1 VDVEQPVGQ
10 ALSRILAPGPD
21 AERSIDAF
29 IEKRHAERVRR
40 EGDRRVEEAWKEST
54 RKHAAK
60 QRQQARLEWHAHHA
74 GQAERLRRT
83 LEDLIDYHEQRAEEL
98 A

>member
-40 EGDRRVEEAWKEST
+40 EGDRRVEEAWKDRRAST
-54 RKHAAK
+54 PPSSASKPASSGTPTTP
-60 QRQQARLEWHAHHA
+60 ARPNASDA
-74 GQAERLRRT
+74 PSRT
-83 LEDLIDYHEQRAEEL
+83 
-98 A
+98 

>member
-1 VDVEQPVGQ
+1 VEAEQLLGRALDRNVD
-10 ALSRILAPGPD
+10 AD
-21 AERSIDAF
+21 IDLF
-29 IEKRHAERVRR
+29 IERRHAKRVKEEGERAQ
-40 EGDRRVEEAWKEST
+40 EEAWKESE
-54 RKHAAK
+54 RRHAEK

-83 LEDLIDYHEQRAEEL
+83 LEALIDYHEQRAEEL